1 MSSRLLPAL
10 VALLLGV
17 TLGWGLHSC
26 GADGERSD
34 GSWEAVAGWSLPRSS
49 GDSTL
54 AVEARRWR
62 AEAEASAAR
71 AESLAVEVRQWEA
84 EAEMR
89 RQAWAEA
96 RQRLDERDEVRDELE
111 RVEPDSLGAL
121 AGAVLRRRLGGSPVG
136 R

>member
-26 GADGERSD
+26 GADGERS
-34 GSWEAVAGWSLPRSS
+34 GASWEAVAAY
-49 GDSTL
+49 DSTL
-54 AVEARRWR
+54 EVEARRWR

-111 RVEPDSLGAL
+111 RVEPDSLAAL
-121 AGAVLRRRLGGSPVG
+121 AGAVLRQRAGSRSGG